1 MQDHFELELFIKH
14 AMASVTKQSQSRSSL
29 CAPDCCLIDLEITSC
44 TKSFFSWGGAEDEVE
59 EILCNNSKK
68 SKKVYQQSQRR
79 RKQNR
84 DYPPPEIA
92 LSQSTASNS
101 SSDVSSQFN
110 DSTAYER
117 KSLSKRAGVR
127 NRDCI
132 RNQVLKKDS
141 RVEYSGISPPFALSR
156 NNIRDYAALHEML
169 INSLFDDA
177 QARHALKMGTEATSP
192 PVPAP
197 EISVQA
203 KSTCPKPT
211 IGLRKTS
218 AAASIASSRT
228 SRSRNSAQSKSSHHS
243 EILMPSSHQF
253 KSTLAKKRRKVCA
266 LPIFCMRMHK
276 KKKNKNPSTHSHA
289 SGTASRSSRAS
300 PAPSTEHSPTPVHEE
315 LSSCASSNYTDSA
328 SSFLHTNCRLQKD
341 KGKGVA
347 PGNAIV
353 ALGRQDAMKKLG
365 EKIDLLVEMERDGNW
380 SNAALTRVPSRIIA
394 RDPKK
399 SEDNNIIETRS
410 MIGVKMGFVSVRYG
424 IMIHWNNTS
433 GQAELILL
441 RKMCNNNFLK
451 DRYAGKDKSSKIR
464 MMGTGLVR
472 KIGTKDLGTPSFVT
486 VNSNELSLEDNSL
499 GPPYLEP
506 VESRRAS
513 NSLGSYE

>member
-1 MQDHFELELFIKH
+1 
-14 AMASVTKQSQSRSSL
+14 
-29 CAPDCCLIDLEITSC
+29 
-44 TKSFFSWGGAEDEVE
+44 
-59 EILCNNSKK
+59 
-68 SKKVYQQSQRR
+68 
-79 RKQNR
+79 
-84 DYPPPEIA
+84 
-92 LSQSTASNS
+92 
-101 SSDVSSQFN
+101 
-110 DSTAYER
+110 
-117 KSLSKRAGVR
+117 
-127 NRDCI
+127 
-132 RNQVLKKDS
+132 
-141 RVEYSGISPPFALSR
+141 
-156 NNIRDYAALHEML
+156 
-169 INSLFDDA
+169 
-177 QARHALKMGTEATSP
+177 
-192 PVPAP
+192 
-197 EISVQA
+197 
-203 KSTCPKPT
+203 
-211 IGLRKTS
+211 
-218 AAASIASSRT
+218 
-228 SRSRNSAQSKSSHHS
+228 
-243 EILMPSSHQF
+243 
-253 KSTLAKKRRKVCA
+253 
-266 LPIFCMRMHK
+266 MRMHK